1 MPHKSEDF
9 KISAVEFYLDSNK
22 TQEEVCNIFKCS
34 VRSLMRWIDKFKKTN
49 SIKRNSRKPESY
61 KINKDQVK
69 YAILK
74 LKENE
79 QITMEELVK
88 IIKKYLSIISYRS

>member
-9 KISAVEFYLDSNK
+9 KISAVEYYLDSNK